1 MGNSIPVSN
10 AFHQA
15 IKNGEKQRALVHFF
29 DDDLY
34 LTNDDITASGIKYE
48 NYFCPEEEFAIGLT
62 QSASIS
68 FSVFNENHRLDNMSF
83 GKFAASLGVVTNRSR
98 FNKVGNVYA
107 EYGGDQIVGYR
118 STPYLRINGVAISEQ
133 PAFPVESILVSA
145 GIVYCIGVN
154 GEYAAYMKM
163 DFEAGKW
170 GSVVQYTWRDL
181 YGSTWGVVSNTA
193 AADGQYHRYP
203 NASISEMM
211 IDTVKRYAKKNIG
224 VVVGEDK
231 TISDYMPDGTKETYT
246 YVDLGVFYAERP
258 ARTRV
263 NIISIDGHDALS
275 LFDVSTELMPITF
288 PITLKA
294 LLDRLCSFVGVSNK
308 TQSFINDDIEIQASS
323 DIFQNTT
330 ARDVVGF
337 IAEAACANA
346 KIDQDGNL
354 YFAWWEESGLT
365 IDENDYFEF
374 IPFEYSVKPIDRLQV
389 RNSNSDIGIL
399 VGSGTNGYVIQ
410 ENPFLAFYSDAEGRS
425 RTERIY
431 NRLASFQQYVPGT
444 VNKWF
449 ADWSYR
455 PGDIISVY
463 RNGTIYRFPVFG
475 YSLNWSGM
483 AIATVESTGNE
494 YREVIDAQHRESFA
508 VGRKM
513 LEIEKTI
520 DGVKLTASEAVQ
532 KSDGAL
538 DKVAELEFTV
548 DGFSTSIS
556 KIEEGQEA
564 LSSEFSQA
572 VDSIEFKVSKD
583 EVISAIN
590 LSTENVKIKA
600 PKIEF
605 DGAVITNGTL
615 ETGNWSFDEDGSNY
629 YNGGQGV
636 NMTVMSG
643 DFVGG
648 GSGTRAFFGST
659 GMDVQYGADYSR
671 TAFMR
676 AGDIQFIIQN
686 SSEMS
691 DYVSAG
697 FKRSDSGEICFVC
710 KESTGASN
718 TDTGS
723 SGNLGYS
730 DQYWDYTFTRVLRAG
745 TYPGSSSRSIKRDI
759 KMLPDMGDMLDRLV
773 PVSFA
778 YKSDPEKPR
787 YGLIYEDTKSVMPV
801 VCFDDGKGDPGIVY
815 TDLIAP
821 LLKEIQ
827 SLRKRVK
834 ALEERE

>member
-15 IKNGEKQRALVHFF
+15 IKRGEKQRALVHFF

-34 LTNDDITASGIKYE
+34 LTNDDVTASGIKYE
-48 NYFCPEEEFAIGLT
+48 NYFCPEKEFTIGMA

-83 GKFAASLGVVTNRSR
+83 GKFSASLGVVTNRSR
-98 FNKVGNVYA
+98 FNKAGNVCV

-118 STPYLRINGVAISEQ
+118 SLPYLRINGVAIDEQ
-133 PAFPVESILVSA
+133 PEFPVESILVSNA
-145 GIVYCIGVN
+145 IVYCIGSN
-154 GEYAAYMKM
+154 GEHAAYVKM
-163 DFEAGKW
+163 DFEDGEW
-170 GSVVQYTWRDL
+170 GSVVLYTWNNL
-181 YGSTWGVVSNTA
+181 YRKTWSDIANTA

-203 NASISEMM
+203 KATISEMM
-211 IDTVKRYAKKNIG
+211 IDTLKRYAKRNVG
-224 VVVGEDK
+224 VVVGNDK
-231 TISDYMPDGTKETYT
+231 TITDYMPDGTKETYT

-275 LFDVSTELMPITF
+275 LFDVSTESMQITF
-288 PITLKA
+288 PITLKSM
-294 LLDRLCSFVGVSNK
+294 LDRICSFVGVGHRVE
-308 TQSFINDDIEIQASS
+308 SFINDDMEIQATS

-330 ARDVVGF
+330 AREVVGF
-337 IAEAACANA
+337 IAEVACANA
-346 KIDQDGNL
+346 KIDQDGYL
-354 YFAWWEESGLT
+354 YFAWWENSDLV

-374 IPFEYSVKPIDRLQV
+374 VPFEYSVKQIDRLQV
-389 RNSNSDIGIL
+389 RNSDSDVGIL

-431 NRLASFQQYVPGT
+431 NRLASFQEYVPGS

-463 RNGTIYRFPVFG
+463 RNGVLYRVPVFG

-483 AIATVESTGNE
+483 ATATIESNGNE
-494 YREVIDAQHRESFA
+494 YREVIDAQHREAFA
-508 VGRKM
+508 AGRKM

-538 DKVAELEFTV
+538 NKIAELEFTV
-548 DGFSTSIS
+548 DGFGTSIS
-556 KIEEGQEA
+556 KIEEGQEK

-583 EVISAIN
+583 EVVSAIN
-590 LSTENVKIKA
+590 LSTENVKIKS

-615 ETGNWSFDEDGSNY
+615 ETGNWKFDNKGSNY
-629 YNGGQGV
+629 SGNGIGV
-636 NMTVMSG
+636 NTTILSG
-643 DFVGG
+643 EFVGG
-648 GSGTRAFFGST
+648 DSYGTRAFYGST
-659 GMDVQYGADYSR
+659 NCDVQYGSDYDFD
-671 TAFMR
+671 TYIR
-676 AGDIQFIIQN
+676 AGSLKLITHKDLNGN
-686 SSEMS
+686 SSL
-691 DYVSAG
+691 YTYGSAYC
-697 FKRSDSGEICFVC
+697 RLSSGGEFSFLCG
-710 KESTGASN
+710 ES
-718 TDTGS
+718 S
-723 SGNLGYS
+723 SGNPKGNIGS
-730 DQYWDYTFTRVLRAG
+730 NSQRWDTVYVNALHQ
-745 TYPGSSSRSIKRDI
+745 GSSKHVKHDI
-759 KMLPDMGDMLDRLV
+759 ETMPDMGHMIDKLR
-773 PVSFA
+773 PVTFV
-778 YKSDPEKPR
+778 YNNDPKNKTQ
-787 YGLIYEDTKSVMPV
+787 YGLIYEEAIDVFSHICLPSKS
-801 VCFDDGKGDPGIVY
+801 GDVNDIGIDY
-815 TDLIAP
+815 TRLIVP
-821 LLKEIQ
+821 MLKEIQ

-834 ALEERE
+834 DLETQ